1 MDSDTILMTL
11 IAEGETTGRADFKRE
26 LHLDKAEEKAE
37 FLKDIIS
44 LANSAPNHK
53 GYLLIGIDDARYIVG
68 IDELEEERIQQLV
81 HSHVRPS
88 LTLRCTVIPVQAPNL
103 PSVGIIEVEGTRR
116 PYRVTIPIDKL
127 KQDDIFVR
135 HGSVVEKATPEE
147 ISSMEEE
154 SHSLKEAQRRS
165 CAAETHL
172 RLGNFRE
179 AIDLYSEAIR
189 MMPTADLFLRAKRLR
204 EGIKKAKV
212 KKRCSSQKKKKK
224 KEKKKKNNK
233 R

>member
-1 MDSDTILMTL
+1 MDNDTILMAL
-11 IAEGETTGRADFKRE
+11 IGEGETTGRADFKRE

-53 GYLLIGIDDARYIVG
+53 GYLLIGVDDARYIVG
-68 IDELEEERIQQLV
+68 IDDLEEERIQQLV

-88 LTLRCTVIPVQAPNL
+88 LTLRCTVVPVQAPNL
-103 PSVGIIEVEGTRR
+103 PSVGIIEIEGTRR

-147 ISSMEEE
+147 ISRMEEE

-165 CAAETHL
+165 RAAETHL

-179 AIDLYSEAIR
+179 SAGFWPSGPLPSGIA
-189 MMPTADLFLRAKRLR
+189 PTGQPKPP
-204 EGIKKAKV
+204 
-212 KKRCSSQKKKKK
+212 S
-224 KEKKKKNNK
+224 
-233 R
+233 